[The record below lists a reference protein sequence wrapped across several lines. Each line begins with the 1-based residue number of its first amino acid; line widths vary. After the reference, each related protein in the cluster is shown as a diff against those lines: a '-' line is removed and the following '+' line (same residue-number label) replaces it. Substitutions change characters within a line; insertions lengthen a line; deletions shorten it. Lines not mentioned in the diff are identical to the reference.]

1 MMQTIKHSFAETE
14 WVSITRRKLL
24 LVTAG
29 AIGVPAIAFAQ
40 TYPERPIR
48 LLVGVA
54 AGGGADVVARIMAEA
69 LSQRLGQQFIVENR
83 TGMGGNLST
92 QTLVNS
98 APDGYTLLFT
108 GSNSTISASLYKR
121 LPFDF
126 RRDTTPVA
134 FILRI
139 PNLMV
144 VSPSL
149 PINSV
154 AEFIDYAKR
163 HPGKLSF
170 ASSGVGTGVHLSGEM
185 FKAMTG
191 ISMIHVP
198 YRGAAAAYPDLIEG
212 RVHVLFDNITSA
224 LKMAQSGK
232 VRALGVTSAS
242 RWGSLSDIPAV
253 AETVPGYEAIIWYGI
268 VAPRGTPPDIVLT
281 SNGAIKAIFGDA
293 ALRARLEEL
302 GGQTISMSPGELG
315 KFIDEDTERW
325 RRVIKFAGISVD

>member
-1 MMQTIKHSFAETE
+1 VTQAAKHVFEGRAM
-14 WVSITRRKLL
+14 SITRRLL
-24 LVTAG
+24 LLATGVTA
-29 AIGVPAIAFAQ
+29 IPTIAFTQ
-40 TYPERPIR
+40 TYPERTIR
-48 LLVGVA
+48 LIVGVA
-54 AGGGADVVARIMAEA
+54 AGGGTDAVARIMAEA
-69 LSQRLGQQFIVENR
+69 LSQRLGQQFVVENR

-92 QTLVNS
+92 HAVVNS

-108 GSNSTISASLYKR
+108 GSNSTISTSLYKK
-121 LPFDF
+121 LPFNF
-126 RRDTTPVA
+126 RNDTTPVA
-134 FILRI
+134 SILRI

-149 PINSV
+149 PVNSV

-163 HPGKLSF
+163 YRGNLSF

-191 ISMIHVP
+191 IDMVHVP

-212 RVHVLFDNITSA
+212 RVHVLFDNITSS

-242 RWGSLSDIPAV
+242 RWRLLPEIPAI
-253 AETVPGYEAIIWYGI
+253 AETVTGYEAIIWYGI
-268 VAPRGTPPDIVLT
+268 VAPKATPPDIVLT
-281 SNGAIKAIFGDA
+281 LNGTIKTIFHDSTV
-293 ALRARLEEL
+293 RARLEEL
-302 GGQTISMSPGELG
+302 GGEPIPMSPEEFG

-325 RRVIKFAGISVD
+325 RKVIRFAGTSVE